1 MKFWGIF
8 LKVVFFFFIYVVL
21 VFYLDERFGVSFF
34 VFLVFGFLMVFFG
47 FFFWFF
53 CYFQVLRVYLK
64 GKLFMEGCYLR
75 VRYLIY
81 FIWGFFVI
89 LGFFFFGGFMFL
101 FFFVYWVGVFGFIG
115 EEEKVFEEMFGDGW
129 REYVERMFRF
139 VLRF

>member
-1 MKFWGIF
+1 
-8 LKVVFFFFIYVVL
+8 
-21 VFYLDERFGVSFF
+21 
-34 VFLVFGFLMVFFG
+34 
-47 FFFWFF
+47 
-53 CYFQVLRVYLK
+53 
-64 GKLFMEGCYLR
+64 MEGCYLR

-89 LGFFFFGGFMFL
+89 LGFFFFFGGFMFL